1 MFFNL
6 KFNAT
11 YSFNE
16 QGLTNLKTIQDN
28 IQPYMTPYGVN
39 IVIYL
44 LNNSIVFSVVVDNIY
59 NYDPQLSQI
68 KIDEIP

>member
-6 KFNAT
+6 KFNANF
-11 YSFNE
+11 SFNE

-28 IQPYMTPYGVN
+28 IQSYMTPYGVN